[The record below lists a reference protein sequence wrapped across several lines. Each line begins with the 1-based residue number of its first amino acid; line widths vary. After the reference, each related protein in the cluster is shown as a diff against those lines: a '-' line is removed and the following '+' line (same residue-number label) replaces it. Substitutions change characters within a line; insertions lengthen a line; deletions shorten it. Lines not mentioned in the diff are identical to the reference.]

1 MLIKFS
7 FVFASL
13 GGGLAVLMGAFGA
26 HGLRGKIEDNLLETF
41 QTAVEYQMYHC
52 LALLAVVVC
61 MLETARSSSLEV
73 AAFAFMLG
81 ILLFSGSLYA
91 LVFTNLKWLGP
102 VIPIGGLSLMIG
114 WLALVFYGFQRLDG

>member
-1 MLIKFS
+1 MLIKCS

-26 HGLRGKIEDNLLETF
+26 HGLQGKIEDNLLQTF

-52 LALLAVVVC
+52 LALLAVVVY
-61 MLETARSSSLEV
+61 MLETGRSSSLEV

-102 VIPIGGLSLMIG
+102 VTPIGGLSLMIG

>member
-52 LALLAVVVC
+52 LALLVVVVF
-61 MLETARSSSLEV
+61 MLETGRRLSLEV
-73 AAFAFMLG
+73 AAFSFMLG
-81 ILLFSGSLYA
+81 VILFSGSLYA
-91 LVFTNLKWLGP
+91 LVFTNLKWFGP
-102 VIPIGGLSLMIG
+102 ITPIGGLSLMFG

>member
-26 HGLRGKIEDNLLETF
+26 HGLQGNIEDNLLETF

-61 MLETARSSSLEV
+61 MLETGRRSSLEV

-102 VIPIGGLSLMIG
+102 VTPIGGLSLMIG
-114 WLALVFYGFQRLDG
+114 WLALVCYGFQLLDG

>member
-26 HGLRGKIEDNLLETF
+26 HGLQGNIEDNLLETF

-52 LALLAVVVC
+52 LALLAVAVC

-102 VIPIGGLSLMIG
+102 VTPIGGLSLMIG
-114 WLALVFYGFQRLDG
+114 WLALVCYGFQLLDG

>member
-7 FVFASL
+7 IVFASL

-26 HGLRGKIEDNLLETF
+26 HVLRGKIEGSLLETF
-41 QTAVEYQMYHC
+41 QTAVAYQMYHC
-52 LALLAVVVC
+52 LALLAVVVL
-61 MLETARSSSLEV
+61 MLETGRRLSLEI

-81 ILLFSGSLYA
+81 VSLFSGSLYA
-91 LVFTNLKWLGP
+91 LVFTNLKWFGP
-102 VIPIGGLSLMIG
+102 ITPIGGLSLMFG

>member
-102 VIPIGGLSLMIG
+102 VTPIGGLSLMIG